1 VVSEAV
7 RRNFNFW
14 QFLKFYIRP
23 PVSDF
28 VFLKIYFM
36 LDGLILFR
44 KGDFCSEV
52 LYVSRVVFKGG
63 ILGGARQFWGN
74 PYLNS
79 TTSYCLIYKAQLHHS
94 NRTYTL

>member
-1 VVSEAV
+1 LAI
-7 RRNFNFW
+7 
-14 QFLKFYIRP
+14 FLKFYIRP

-28 VFLKIYFM
+28 VLLKIYFV

-44 KGDFCSEV
+44 KVIFV
-52 LYVSRVVFKGG
+52 PKYVSRVVFKDG

-79 TTSYCLIYKAQLHHS
+79 TTVLCLILHNYSHAC
-94 NRTYTL
+94 